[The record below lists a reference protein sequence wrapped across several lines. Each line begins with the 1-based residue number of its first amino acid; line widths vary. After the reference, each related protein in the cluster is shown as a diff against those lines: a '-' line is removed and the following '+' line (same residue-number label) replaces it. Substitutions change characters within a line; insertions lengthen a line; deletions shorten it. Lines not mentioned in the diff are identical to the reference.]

1 VKRHRRAERPVL
13 RCLRAMVAH
22 GGTPDRTRPAAGGR
36 EASPAR
42 DWRGARG
49 EERGRQAQEPRSVGL
64 A

>member
-1 VKRHRRAERPVL
+1 VL

-42 DWRGARG
+42 DWRGAGG
-49 EERGRQAQEPRSVGL
+49 EERGRQAQEARSVGL